1 MLKSLLLT
9 NYCQHRSLE
18 VEFRPGLNGIVGAN
32 GSGKSNLCDAIRLL
46 FTGRSVNSGN
56 NKDNIRDGQADAEVR
71 GLFDQA
77 GTEYQIVRH
86 IYRDLPAKSILTGPG
101 TRINKAGELDLFI
114 QDMFGAPIDLLLDN
128 VFIQQTKIEAIL
140 CASPTSRL
148 KEFQASFGLDRT
160 EQVYRL
166 LTVEQNLYQVTP
178 NLTDILAEAVA
189 ATTKARAELVA
200 AEADLQRTQ
209 VALEG
214 LAVHQQTLQRASEAI
229 RHTAA
234 VAQATQQYE
243 RMTQECEAARLEA
256 DEAHQALVA
265 KQAQRDASQALAIS
279 AVEQIKSLEKAHTQ
293 WERWVEL
300 SQRLAELQ
308 KTQLAPFS
316 QADQTALAD
325 QIKADTARLESLEW
339 MVKTPAA
346 RPKMPGQEALEVE
359 LARLSDSQ
367 RQLSSECQHLGS
379 GVCPTCGQTVHG
391 GPEMVQ
397 RKKSELA
404 VLQEQRATV
413 QGQLNQIDQ
422 ITSKLLKGE
431 ADVLKTN
438 LRLQTAE
445 LTRLTELARAHQLLS
460 RDVESITSQMRG
472 LPTEPADSVLMT
484 QLRAIVTEFQTL
496 QTAVA
501 VANERYAG
509 LVTRITQAAA
519 TACKAKE
526 YLDQLGQIDNIPTME
541 EVTEAKRQM
550 EAYPGLSRALQE
562 LTLKVGVASG
572 LATQREGEARRLLEQ
587 SQREADDNAWVA
599 VVRQVREAMHVSGYP
614 ALAMRE
620 YSAILN
626 NHIEQYLLLLESP
639 FRMWLDADMAFRI
652 LFISGEKK
660 GVQVDASRLSGGE
673 KIIASV
679 AFRLAMA
686 DTFARNMG
694 LLVLDEPSAYL
705 DEANIVHLQNL
716 LLRLREISQAKGRQI
731 LIVTHDASL
740 KGFLDHVIHV
750 GEA

>member
-256 DEAHQALVA
+256 DEAHQAL
-265 KQAQRDASQALAIS
+265 
-279 AVEQIKSLEKAHTQ
+279 
-293 WERWVEL
+293 
-300 SQRLAELQ
+300 
-308 KTQLAPFS
+308 
-316 QADQTALAD
+316 
-325 QIKADTARLESLEW
+325 
-339 MVKTPAA
+339 
-346 RPKMPGQEALEVE
+346 
-359 LARLSDSQ
+359 
-367 RQLSSECQHLGS
+367 
-379 GVCPTCGQTVHG
+379 GQT
-391 GPEMVQ
+391 
-397 RKKSELA
+397 S
-404 VLQEQRATV
+404 
-413 QGQLNQIDQ
+413 
-422 ITSKLLKGE
+422 
-431 ADVLKTN
+431 
-438 LRLQTAE
+438 TA
-445 LTRLTELARAHQLLS
+445 
-460 RDVESITSQMRG
+460 
-472 LPTEPADSVLMT
+472 
-484 QLRAIVTEFQTL
+484 
-496 QTAVA
+496 
-501 VANERYAG
+501 
-509 LVTRITQAAA
+509 
-519 TACKAKE
+519 
-526 YLDQLGQIDNIPTME
+526 
-541 EVTEAKRQM
+541 
-550 EAYPGLSRALQE
+550 
-562 LTLKVGVASG
+562 
-572 LATQREGEARRLLEQ
+572 
-587 SQREADDNAWVA
+587 
-599 VVRQVREAMHVSGYP
+599 
-614 ALAMRE
+614 
-620 YSAILN
+620 
-626 NHIEQYLLLLESP
+626 
-639 FRMWLDADMAFRI
+639 
-652 LFISGEKK
+652 
-660 GVQVDASRLSGGE
+660 
-673 KIIASV
+673 
-679 AFRLAMA
+679 
-686 DTFARNMG
+686 
-694 LLVLDEPSAYL
+694 
-705 DEANIVHLQNL
+705 
-716 LLRLREISQAKGRQI
+716 
-731 LIVTHDASL
+731 
-740 KGFLDHVIHV
+740 
-750 GEA
+750 